1 MKKVL
6 KSIIAILLLYAFS
19 MTLTNTLFSVLSLS
33 SETQMDIF
41 ISENVLPNVISLFAI
56 GYCLYRLSQKDNTLT
71 K

>member
-1 MKKVL
+1 
-6 KSIIAILLLYAFS
+6 

-33 SETQMDIF
+33 PETQMDIF
-41 ISENVLPNVISLFAI
+41 ISENVLPDVISLFAI